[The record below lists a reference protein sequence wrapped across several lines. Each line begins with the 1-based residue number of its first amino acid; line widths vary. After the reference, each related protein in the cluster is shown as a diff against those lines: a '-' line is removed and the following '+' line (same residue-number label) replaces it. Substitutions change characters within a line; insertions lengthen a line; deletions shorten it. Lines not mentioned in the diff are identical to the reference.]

1 MVQKRYLFFQGSIS
15 IKIKSKELCCTL
27 LTLVV
32 ALSNNFTSIHQV
44 KVILKA
50 LEEAGIQIGED
61 EVFEKKFRPGI
72 NYDGKNRL
80 GEGKRPD
87 DVQIIQ

>member
-1 MVQKRYLFFQGSIS
+1 M
-15 IKIKSKELCCTL
+15 
-27 LTLVV
+27 
-32 ALSNNFTSIHQV
+32 

-72 NYDGKNRL
+72 NYEGKNRL

>member
-1 MVQKRYLFFQGSIS
+1 MIS
-15 IKIKSKELCCTL
+15 KNDKLNTIFS
-27 LTLVV
+27 LVLWV
-32 ALSNNFTSIHQV
+32 RILYHQV